1 VRNGD
6 WKLIYFHED
15 QHYELY
21 NLFHDISEQNNLAL
35 IQPSKVNEL
44 AAILSAYLIRVEA
57 QMPRD
62 KISQVQ
68 IPYPSPIKL
77 ETAK

>member
-1 VRNGD
+1 M
-6 WKLIYFHED
+6 
-15 QHYELY
+15 
-21 NLFHDISEQNNLAL
+21 

-62 KISQVQ
+62 KISQVY
-68 IPYPSPIKL
+68 IPFPSPIKL
-77 ETAK
+77 ESTK